1 MIKPVVIKP
10 VTKTYEACVRIGRF
24 LIFNGDTFGLIN
36 MKLFM
41 LKIGARPQGRLIEQH
56 DVMFVIANSLSETI
70 ESVNQH
76 WPAVKNNWHLDAW
89 REVKRVGDYQIL
101 LSTDSLSKD
110 GWSKDGWSKDNAL
123 ADNILADDRVD
134 NKLDSQGKQLYFV
147 NLGGYL
153 PGQFEE
159 FHYKTLVVAE
169 TLGKATA
176 QVKKTAFYQDYTFDN
191 IDTAKSGVATSH
203 VDDKHQLDLDDI
215 HCVADLLPNDVALTI
230 QPLTEPEQNQLPDD
244 ALHIGY
250 LSLKQIKT
258 MID

>member
-1 MIKPVVIKP
+1 M
-10 VTKTYEACVRIGRF
+10 VRRF
-24 LIFNGDTFGLIN
+24 LSFNGDTFGRIT

-101 LSTDSLSKD
+101 LSKNSL
-110 GWSKDGWSKDNAL
+110 SKDGWSKDNAL
-123 ADNILADDRVD
+123 ADKMLADNIFAEDRVD
-134 NKLDSQGKQLYFV
+134 NKLDNQGKQLYFV

-159 FHYKTLVVAE
+159 FHYKTLVIAE

-191 IDTAKSGVATSH
+191 VDTAKSGVATSH

-230 QPLTEPEQNQLPDD
+230 QPLTEPEKNQLPDD

>member
-1 MIKPVVIKP
+1 
-10 VTKTYEACVRIGRF
+10 
-24 LIFNGDTFGLIN
+24 
-36 MKLFM
+36 M
-41 LKIGARPQGRLIEQH
+41 LKIGARPPGRLIEQH

-76 WPAVKNNWHLDAW
+76 WPEVKNNWHLDAW

-110 GWSKDGWSKDNAL
+110 GLSKDNAL
-123 ADNILADDRVD
+123 ADNIFADDRVD
-134 NKLDSQGKQLYFV
+134 NKLDSHGKQLYFV

-159 FHYKTLVVAE
+159 FHYKTLMVAE

-191 IDTAKSGVATSH
+191 VDIAKSGVATSH

-215 HCVADLLPNDVALTI
+215 HCVADLLPKDVALTI
-230 QPLTEPEQNQLPDD
+230 QPLTEHEKNQLPDD

>member
-1 MIKPVVIKP
+1 
-10 VTKTYEACVRIGRF
+10 
-24 LIFNGDTFGLIN
+24 

-101 LSTDSLSKD
+101 LSKDSLSKD
-110 GWSKDGWSKDNAL
+110 KAL
-123 ADNILADDRVD
+123 ADDILADDRVD
-134 NKLDSQGKQLYFV
+134 NKLDSHGKQLYFV

-191 IDTAKSGVATSH
+191 VDTAKSGVATSH

-230 QPLTEPEQNQLPDD
+230 QPLTEPEKNQLPDD

-258 MID
+258 MIG

>member
-1 MIKPVVIKP
+1 M
-10 VTKTYEACVRIGRF
+10 RLGRF
-24 LIFNGDTFGLIN
+24 LIFNGDTFGRIN

-76 WPAVKNNWHLDAW
+76 WPEVKNNWHLDAW

-101 LSTDSLSKD
+101 VSKESLSKD
-110 GWSKDGWSKDNAL
+110 GLSKDNAL

-191 IDTAKSGVATSH
+191 VDTAKSGVATSH

-215 HCVADLLPNDVALTI
+215 HCVADLLPKDVALTI
-230 QPLTEPEQNQLPDD
+230 QPLTEHEKNQLPDD

>member
-1 MIKPVVIKP
+1 MIKPA
-10 VTKTYEACVRIGRF
+10 TKTYEDCVRIGRF
-24 LIFNGDTFGLIN
+24 LSFNGDTFGRID

-101 LSTDSLSKD
+101 LSKESLSKD
-110 GWSKDGWSKDNAL
+110 GLSKDNAL

-134 NKLDSQGKQLYFV
+134 NKLDSQDKQLYFV

-191 IDTAKSGVATSH
+191 VDTAKSGVATSH

-215 HCVADLLPNDVALTI
+215 HCVADLLPKDVALTI
-230 QPLTEPEQNQLPDD
+230 QPLTEPEKNQLPDD

>member
-1 MIKPVVIKP
+1 
-10 VTKTYEACVRIGRF
+10 
-24 LIFNGDTFGLIN
+24 

-41 LKIGARPQGRLIEQH
+41 LKIGARPPGRLIEQH

-70 ESVNQH
+70 ETVNQH

-89 REVKRVGDYQIL
+89 REVKRVGNYQIL

-110 GWSKDGWSKDNAL
+110 GLSKDNAL
-123 ADNILADDRVD
+123 ADNILTDERVD

-159 FHYKTLVVAE
+159 FHYKTLVIAE

-191 IDTAKSGVATSH
+191 VDTAKSGVATSH

-230 QPLTEPEQNQLPDD
+230 QPLTQDEKNQLPDD

>member
-1 MIKPVVIKP
+1 M
-10 VTKTYEACVRIGRF
+10 RLGRF
-24 LIFNGDTFGLIN
+24 LIFNGDTFGRIN

-89 REVKRVGDYQIL
+89 REVKRVGDCQIL
-101 LSTDSLSKD
+101 LSKNSL
-110 GWSKDGWSKDNAL
+110 SKDGWSKDNAL
-123 ADNILADDRVD
+123 ADNIFAEDRVD

-159 FHYKTLVVAE
+159 FHYKTLVIAE

-191 IDTAKSGVATSH
+191 VDTAKSGVATSH

-230 QPLTEPEQNQLPDD
+230 QPLTEPEKNQLPYD

>member
-1 MIKPVVIKP
+1 M
-10 VTKTYEACVRIGRF
+10 RLGRF
-24 LIFNGDTFGLIN
+24 LIFNGDTFGRIN

-89 REVKRVGDYQIL
+89 REVKRVGDCQIL
-101 LSTDSLSKD
+101 LSKNSL
-110 GWSKDGWSKDNAL
+110 SKDGWSKDNAL
-123 ADNILADDRVD
+123 ADKMLADNMFAEDRVD
-134 NKLDSQGKQLYFV
+134 NKLDNQGKQLYFV

-159 FHYKTLVVAE
+159 FHYKTLVIAE

-191 IDTAKSGVATSH
+191 VDTAKSGVATSH

-230 QPLTEPEQNQLPDD
+230 QPLTEPEKNQLPYD

>member
-10 VTKTYEACVRIGRF
+10 VTKTYEDCVRIGRF

-123 ADNILADDRVD
+123 ADNIFADDRVD

-191 IDTAKSGVATSH
+191 VDTAKSGVATSH

-215 HCVADLLPNDVALTI
+215 HCVADLLPNDVALII
-230 QPLTEPEQNQLPDD
+230 QPLTEHEKNQLPDD

>member
-10 VTKTYEACVRIGRF
+10 VTKTYEDCVRIGRF

-123 ADNILADDRVD
+123 ADNIFADDRVD

-159 FHYKTLVVAE
+159 FHYKTLMVAE

-191 IDTAKSGVATSH
+191 VDTAKSGVATSH

-215 HCVADLLPNDVALTI
+215 HCVADLLPNDVALII
-230 QPLTEPEQNQLPDD
+230 QPLTEHEKNQLPDD

>member
-1 MIKPVVIKP
+1 MM
-10 VTKTYEACVRIGRF
+10 VRRF

-101 LSTDSLSKD
+101 LSKESLSKD
-110 GWSKDGWSKDNAL
+110 E
-123 ADNILADDRVD
+123 RVD
-134 NKLDSQGKQLYFV
+134 NKLDSHGKQLYFV

-191 IDTAKSGVATSH
+191 VDTAKSGVATSH

-215 HCVADLLPNDVALTI
+215 HCVADLLPRDVALTI
-230 QPLTEPEQNQLPDD
+230 QPLTEPEKNQLPDD

>member
-1 MIKPVVIKP
+1 M
-10 VTKTYEACVRIGRF
+10 RIGRF

-76 WPAVKNNWHLDAW
+76 WPEVKNNWHLDAW

-110 GWSKDGWSKDNAL
+110 GLSKDNA
-123 ADNILADDRVD
+123 LADDRVD
-134 NKLDSQGKQLYFV
+134 NKLDNHGKQLYFV

-159 FHYKTLVVAE
+159 FHYKTLMVAE

-191 IDTAKSGVATSH
+191 VDIAKSGVATSH

-230 QPLTEPEQNQLPDD
+230 QPLTEHEKNQLPDD

>member
-1 MIKPVVIKP
+1 
-10 VTKTYEACVRIGRF
+10 
-24 LIFNGDTFGLIN
+24 

-70 ESVNQH
+70 ETVNQH

-89 REVKRVGDYQIL
+89 REVKRVGNYQIL

-110 GWSKDGWSKDNAL
+110 GLSKDNAL
-123 ADNILADDRVD
+123 ADNILTDERVD

-159 FHYKTLVVAE
+159 FHYKTLVIAE

-176 QVKKTAFYQDYTFDN
+176 QVKKRHF
-191 IDTAKSGVATSH
+191 IKI
-203 VDDKHQLDLDDI
+203 I
-215 HCVADLLPNDVALTI
+215 HLIMWIPPKAAW
-230 QPLTEPEQNQLPDD
+230 QPV
-244 ALHIGY
+244 
-250 LSLKQIKT
+250 
-258 MID
+258 M

>member
-1 MIKPVVIKP
+1 M
-10 VTKTYEACVRIGRF
+10 RLGRF
-24 LIFNGDTFGLIN
+24 LIFNGDTFGRIN

-89 REVKRVGDYQIL
+89 REVKRVGDCQIL
-101 LSTDSLSKD
+101 LSKNSLSKD
-110 GWSKDGWSKDNAL
+110 GWSKDNAV
-123 ADNILADDRVD
+123 ADNIFADDRVD
-134 NKLDSQGKQLYFV
+134 NKLDNQGKQLYFV

-159 FHYKTLVVAE
+159 FHYKTLVIAE

-191 IDTAKSGVATSH
+191 VDTAKSGVATSH

-230 QPLTEPEQNQLPDD
+230 QPLTEPEKNQLPYD

>member
-1 MIKPVVIKP
+1 
-10 VTKTYEACVRIGRF
+10 
-24 LIFNGDTFGLIN
+24 

-110 GWSKDGWSKDNAL
+110 GLSKDNAL
-123 ADNILADDRVD
+123 ADNIFADDRVD
-134 NKLDSQGKQLYFV
+134 NKLDSHGKQLYFV

-159 FHYKTLVVAE
+159 FHYKTLMVAE

-191 IDTAKSGVATSH
+191 VDIAKSGVATSH
-203 VDDKHQLDLDDI
+203 VDDKYQLDLDDI

-230 QPLTEPEQNQLPDD
+230 QPLTEPEKNQLPYD

>member
-1 MIKPVVIKP
+1 
-10 VTKTYEACVRIGRF
+10 
-24 LIFNGDTFGLIN
+24 

-101 LSTDSLSKD
+101 LSKESLSKD
-110 GWSKDGWSKDNAL
+110 GLSKDNAL
-123 ADNILADDRVD
+123 ADNRLPDNILADERVD
-134 NKLDSQGKQLYFV
+134 NKLDSHGKQLYFV

-191 IDTAKSGVATSH
+191 VDTAKSGVATSH

-230 QPLTEPEQNQLPDD
+230 QPLTEHEKNQLSYDT
-244 ALHIGY
+244 LHIGY

>member
-1 MIKPVVIKP
+1 M
-10 VTKTYEACVRIGRF
+10 RIGRF

-89 REVKRVGDYQIL
+89 REVKRVGDCQIL
-101 LSTDSLSKD
+101 LSKNSL
-110 GWSKDGWSKDNAL
+110 SKDGWSKDNAL
-123 ADNILADDRVD
+123 ADKMLADNIFADDRVD
-134 NKLDSQGKQLYFV
+134 NKLDNQGKQLYFV

-191 IDTAKSGVATSH
+191 VDTAKSGVATSH

-230 QPLTEPEQNQLPDD
+230 QPLTEPEKNQLPYD

>member
-1 MIKPVVIKP
+1 MRLGK
-10 VTKTYEACVRIGRF
+10 F
-24 LIFNGDTFGLIN
+24 LIFNGDTFGRIN

-89 REVKRVGDYQIL
+89 REVKRVGDCQIL
-101 LSTDSLSKD
+101 LSKNSL
-110 GWSKDGWSKDNAL
+110 SKDGWSKDNAL
-123 ADNILADDRVD
+123 ADKMLADNIFAEDRVD
-134 NKLDSQGKQLYFV
+134 NKLDNHGKQLYFV

-191 IDTAKSGVATSH
+191 VDTAKSGVATSH

-230 QPLTEPEQNQLPDD
+230 QPLTEPEKNQLPYD

>member
-1 MIKPVVIKP
+1 M
-10 VTKTYEACVRIGRF
+10 RIGRF

-101 LSTDSLSKD
+101 LSKD
-110 GWSKDGWSKDNAL
+110 GLSKDNAL

-191 IDTAKSGVATSH
+191 VDTAKSGVATSH
-203 VDDKHQLDLDDI
+203 VDDKQQLDLDDI
-215 HCVADLLPNDVALTI
+215 HCVADLLPRDVALTI
-230 QPLTEPEQNQLPDD
+230 QPLTEHEKNQLPVD

>member
-1 MIKPVVIKP
+1 MM
-10 VTKTYEACVRIGRF
+10 VRRF
-24 LIFNGDTFGLIN
+24 LSFNVDTFGRIN

-101 LSTDSLSKD
+101 LSKNSFSE
-110 GWSKDGWSKDNAL
+110 DGWSKDNAL
-123 ADNILADDRVD
+123 SDNRFEDDRVD

-191 IDTAKSGVATSH
+191 VDTAKSGVATSH
-203 VDDKHQLDLDDI
+203 VDDKQQLDLDDI

-230 QPLTEPEQNQLPDD
+230 QPLTEDEKNQLPDD

>member
-1 MIKPVVIKP
+1 M
-10 VTKTYEACVRIGRF
+10 RLGRF
-24 LIFNGDTFGLIN
+24 LIFNGDTFGRIN

-89 REVKRVGDYQIL
+89 REVKRVGDCQIL
-101 LSTDSLSKD
+101 LSKNSL
-110 GWSKDGWSKDNAL
+110 SKDGWSKDNAL
-123 ADNILADDRVD
+123 ADKMLADNIFAEDRVD
-134 NKLDSQGKQLYFV
+134 NKLDNQGKQLYFV

-159 FHYKTLVVAE
+159 FHYKTLVIAE

-191 IDTAKSGVATSH
+191 VDTAKSGVATSH

-230 QPLTEPEQNQLPDD
+230 QPLTEPEK
-244 ALHIGY
+244 ISY
-250 LSLKQIKT
+250 LT
-258 MID
+258 MRCISVI

>member
-1 MIKPVVIKP
+1 
-10 VTKTYEACVRIGRF
+10 
-24 LIFNGDTFGLIN
+24 

-101 LSTDSLSKD
+101 LS
-110 GWSKDGWSKDNAL
+110 KDNAL

-134 NKLDSQGKQLYFV
+134 NKLDSPGKQLYFV

-191 IDTAKSGVATSH
+191 VDTAKSGVATSH

-215 HCVADLLPNDVALTI
+215 HCVADLLPKDVALTI
-230 QPLTEPEQNQLPDD
+230 QLLTEHEKNQLPDD

>member
-1 MIKPVVIKP
+1 
-10 VTKTYEACVRIGRF
+10 
-24 LIFNGDTFGLIN
+24 

-56 DVMFVIANSLSETI
+56 DVMFVIANSLSEI
-70 ESVNQH
+70 IPVVNQH

-89 REVKRVGDYQIL
+89 REVKRVGNYQIL

-110 GWSKDGWSKDNAL
+110 GLSKDNAL
-123 ADNILADDRVD
+123 ADNILTDERVD

-159 FHYKTLVVAE
+159 FHYKTLVIAE

-191 IDTAKSGVATSH
+191 VDTAKSGVATSH

-230 QPLTEPEQNQLPDD
+230 QPLTEPEKNQLPDD

>member
-1 MIKPVVIKP
+1 
-10 VTKTYEACVRIGRF
+10 
-24 LIFNGDTFGLIN
+24 

-56 DVMFVIANSLSETI
+56 DVMFVIANSLSEI
-70 ESVNQH
+70 IPVVNQH
-76 WPAVKNNWHLDAW
+76 WQDVKGKWHLDAW

-101 LSTDSLSKD
+101 LSKESLSKD
-110 GWSKDGWSKDNAL
+110 GLSKDGLSKDGLSKDNAL
-123 ADNILADDRVD
+123 ADNIFAEDRVD

-191 IDTAKSGVATSH
+191 VDTAKSGVATSH

-230 QPLTEPEQNQLPDD
+230 QPLTEPEKNQLPDD

-250 LSLKQIKT
+250 LSLKQIRT

>member
-1 MIKPVVIKP
+1 
-10 VTKTYEACVRIGRF
+10 
-24 LIFNGDTFGLIN
+24 

-110 GWSKDGWSKDNAL
+110 GWSKDNAL
-123 ADNILADDRVD
+123 ADNIFADDRVD
-134 NKLDSQGKQLYFV
+134 NKLDSHGKQLYFV

-191 IDTAKSGVATSH
+191 VDTAKSGVATSH

-230 QPLTEPEQNQLPDD
+230 QPLTEPEKNQLLDD

>member
-1 MIKPVVIKP
+1 ML
-10 VTKTYEACVRIGRF
+10 VRRF
-24 LIFNGDTFGLIN
+24 LIFNGDTFGRIT

-101 LSTDSLSKD
+101 LSKNSLSKD
-110 GWSKDGWSKDNAL
+110 GWLKDKAL
-123 ADNILADDRVD
+123 ADNILADERVD
-134 NKLDSQGKQLYFV
+134 NKLDSHGKQLYFV

-176 QVKKTAFYQDYTFDN
+176 QVKKTTFYQDYTFDN
-191 IDTAKSGVATSH
+191 DDTAKSGVATSH

-215 HCVADLLPNDVALTI
+215 HCVADLLPKDVALTI
-230 QPLTEPEQNQLPDD
+230 QPLTEDEKNQLPDD
-244 ALHIGY
+244 TLHIGY

>member
-1 MIKPVVIKP
+1 M
-10 VTKTYEACVRIGRF
+10 RLGRF
-24 LIFNGDTFGLIN
+24 LIFNGDTFGRIN

-89 REVKRVGDYQIL
+89 REVKRVGDCQIL
-101 LSTDSLSKD
+101 LSKNSL
-110 GWSKDGWSKDNAL
+110 SKDGWSKDNAL
-123 ADNILADDRVD
+123 ADKMLADNIFAEDRVD

-191 IDTAKSGVATSH
+191 VDTAKSGVATSH

-230 QPLTEPEQNQLPDD
+230 QPLTEPEKNQLPYD

>member
-1 MIKPVVIKP
+1 M
-10 VTKTYEACVRIGRF
+10 RLGRF
-24 LIFNGDTFGLIN
+24 LIFNGDTFGRIN

-110 GWSKDGWSKDNAL
+110 GLSKDNAL
-123 ADNILADDRVD
+123 ADNIFADDRVD
-134 NKLDSQGKQLYFV
+134 NKLDSHGKQLYFV

-159 FHYKTLVVAE
+159 FHYKTLVIAE

-191 IDTAKSGVATSH
+191 VDTAKSGVATSH

-230 QPLTEPEQNQLPDD
+230 QPLTEPEKNQLPYD

>member
-1 MIKPVVIKP
+1 M
-10 VTKTYEACVRIGRF
+10 RLGRF
-24 LIFNGDTFGLIN
+24 LIFNGDTFGRIN

-89 REVKRVGDYQIL
+89 REVKRVGDCQIL
-101 LSTDSLSKD
+101 LSKNSL
-110 GWSKDGWSKDNAL
+110 SKDGWSKDNAL
-123 ADNILADDRVD
+123 ADKMLADNIFAEDRVD

-159 FHYKTLVVAE
+159 FHYKTLVIAE

-191 IDTAKSGVATSH
+191 VDTAKSGVATSH

-230 QPLTEPEQNQLPDD
+230 QPLTEPEKNQLPYD

>member
-1 MIKPVVIKP
+1 
-10 VTKTYEACVRIGRF
+10 
-24 LIFNGDTFGLIN
+24 

-101 LSTDSLSKD
+101 LSTDSFSKD
-110 GWSKDGWSKDNAL
+110 GLSKDNAL
-123 ADNILADDRVD
+123 SDNRFEDDRVD
-134 NKLDSQGKQLYFV
+134 NKLDSHGKQLYFV

-191 IDTAKSGVATSH
+191 VDTAKSGVATSH

-215 HCVADLLPNDVALTI
+215 HCVADLLPRDVALTI
-230 QPLTEPEQNQLPDD
+230 QPLTEPEKNQLSDD

-250 LSLKQIKT
+250 LSLKQIRT

>member
-1 MIKPVVIKP
+1 
-10 VTKTYEACVRIGRF
+10 
-24 LIFNGDTFGLIN
+24 
-36 MKLFM
+36 M

-70 ESVNQH
+70 ETVNQH

-110 GWSKDGWSKDNAL
+110 NAL
-123 ADNILADDRVD
+123 ADNILADDKVD
-134 NKLDSQGKQLYFV
+134 NKLDSQCKQLYFV

-191 IDTAKSGVATSH
+191 VDTAKSGVATSH

-230 QPLTEPEQNQLPDD
+230 HPLTEPEKNQLPDD

-250 LSLKQIKT
+250 LSLKQIRT

>member
-1 MIKPVVIKP
+1 M
-10 VTKTYEACVRIGRF
+10 RLGRF
-24 LIFNGDTFGLIN
+24 LSFNGDTFGRIT

-101 LSTDSLSKD
+101 LSKQSLSKD
-110 GWSKDGWSKDNAL
+110 GLSKDNAL

-191 IDTAKSGVATSH
+191 VDTAKSGVATSH
-203 VDDKHQLDLDDI
+203 VDDKYQLDLDDI
-215 HCVADLLPNDVALTI
+215 HCVADLLPRDVALTI
-230 QPLTEPEQNQLPDD
+230 QPLTEPEKNQLPDD

>member
-1 MIKPVVIKP
+1 M
-10 VTKTYEACVRIGRF
+10 RLGRF
-24 LIFNGDTFGLIN
+24 LIFNGDTFGRIN

-89 REVKRVGDYQIL
+89 REVKRVGDCQIL
-101 LSTDSLSKD
+101 LSKNSL
-110 GWSKDGWSKDNAL
+110 SKDGWSKDNAL
-123 ADNILADDRVD
+123 ADKMLADNIFAEDRVD
-134 NKLDSQGKQLYFV
+134 NKLDNQGKQLYFV

-159 FHYKTLVVAE
+159 FHYKTLVIAE

-191 IDTAKSGVATSH
+191 VDTAKSGVATSH

-215 HCVADLLPNDVALTI
+215 HCVADLLPNDVASTI
-230 QPLTEPEQNQLPDD
+230 QPLTEHEKNQLPDD

-258 MID
+258 MIG

>member
-1 MIKPVVIKP
+1 M
-10 VTKTYEACVRIGRF
+10 RIGRF

-89 REVKRVGDYQIL
+89 REVKRVGDCQIL
-101 LSTDSLSKD
+101 LSKNSL
-110 GWSKDGWSKDNAL
+110 SKDGWSKDNAL
-123 ADNILADDRVD
+123 ADKMLADNIFADDRVD

-191 IDTAKSGVATSH
+191 VDTAKSGVATSH

-230 QPLTEPEQNQLPDD
+230 QPLTEPEKNQLPYD

>member
-1 MIKPVVIKP
+1 M
-10 VTKTYEACVRIGRF
+10 RLGRF
-24 LIFNGDTFGLIN
+24 LIFNGDTFGRIN

-101 LSTDSLSKD
+101 LSKNSL
-110 GWSKDGWSKDNAL
+110 SKDGWSKDNAL
-123 ADNILADDRVD
+123 ADKMLADNIFAEDRVD
-134 NKLDSQGKQLYFV
+134 NKLDNQGKQLYFV

-159 FHYKTLVVAE
+159 FHYKTLVIAE

-191 IDTAKSGVATSH
+191 VDTAKSGVATSH

-230 QPLTEPEQNQLPDD
+230 QPLTEPEKNQLPYD

>member
-1 MIKPVVIKP
+1 M
-10 VTKTYEACVRIGRF
+10 RLGRF
-24 LIFNGDTFGLIN
+24 LIFNGDTFGRIT

-101 LSTDSLSKD
+101 LSKNSFSE
-110 GWSKDGWSKDNAL
+110 DGWSKDNAV
-123 ADNILADDRVD
+123 ADNIFADDRVD
-134 NKLDSQGKQLYFV
+134 NKLDSQDKQLYFV

-191 IDTAKSGVATSH
+191 VDTAKSGVATSH

-215 HCVADLLPNDVALTI
+215 HCVADLLPKDVVLTI
-230 QPLTEPEQNQLPDD
+230 QPLTEPEKNQLPDD

>member
-1 MIKPVVIKP
+1 M
-10 VTKTYEACVRIGRF
+10 RLGRF
-24 LIFNGDTFGLIN
+24 LIFNGDTFGRIN

-110 GWSKDGWSKDNAL
+110 GLSKDNAL
-123 ADNILADDRVD
+123 ADNIFADDRVD
-134 NKLDSQGKQLYFV
+134 NKLDSHGKQLYFV

-191 IDTAKSGVATSH
+191 VDTAKSGVATSH
-203 VDDKHQLDLDDI
+203 VDDKYQLDLDDI

-230 QPLTEPEQNQLPDD
+230 QPLTEPEKNQLPDD

>member
-1 MIKPVVIKP
+1 M
-10 VTKTYEACVRIGRF
+10 VRRF
-24 LIFNGDTFGLIN
+24 LIFNRDTFGRID

-56 DVMFVIANSLSETI
+56 DVMFVIANSLGETI

-101 LSTDSLSKD
+101 LSKESLSKD
-110 GWSKDGWSKDNAL
+110 GLSKDNAL

-191 IDTAKSGVATSH
+191 VDTAKSGVATSH

-215 HCVADLLPNDVALTI
+215 HCVADLLPKDVALTI
-230 QPLTEPEQNQLPDD
+230 QPLTEHEKNQLPDD